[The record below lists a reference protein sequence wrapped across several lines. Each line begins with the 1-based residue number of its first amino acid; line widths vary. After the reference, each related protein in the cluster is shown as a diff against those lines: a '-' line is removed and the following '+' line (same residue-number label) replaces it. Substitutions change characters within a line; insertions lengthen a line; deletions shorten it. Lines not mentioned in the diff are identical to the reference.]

1 MTADPIPTN
10 DADADDDGGELA
22 SADWTRV
29 AAPSSDLPAALAGTD
44 RPTEI
49 LRALRKVEEASS
61 AHAEWLRDWHLYVL
75 GCLEPG
81 AAPRAAPPAF
91 DFGGRFEALRASIPG
106 KDAEFAEIGKRLKRT
121 KRQAERIIRTVEMD
135 RKLPPADYEGLMRA
149 VHELDGLLR
158 QLQNDSWNHLA
169 NIDPLTGLGNRQAMA
184 RKLAVERERQAR
196 NRQPC
201 CVALIDLDFFKEI
214 NDTHGHKAGDT
225 VLRSLA
231 SLLAVSIRP
240 YDEVFRYGGDEF
252 VVCLPNADTRA
263 AWAIVERLRLRVAR
277 WSIPLRGDD
286 RVRMTVSVGVAPLDH
301 DRDVEA
307 ALEAADAAL
316 YAAKRNGRNCV
327 HVRSMEER

>member
-1 MTADPIPTN
+1 
-10 DADADDDGGELA
+10 
-22 SADWTRV
+22 
-29 AAPSSDLPAALAGTD
+29 
-44 RPTEI
+44 
-49 LRALRKVEEASS
+49 
-61 AHAEWLRDWHLYVL
+61 
-75 GCLEPG
+75 
-81 AAPRAAPPAF
+81 
-91 DFGGRFEALRASIPG
+91 
-106 KDAEFAEIGKRLKRT
+106 
-121 KRQAERIIRTVEMD
+121 
-135 RKLPPADYEGLMRA
+135 
-149 VHELDGLLR
+149 
-158 QLQNDSWNHLA
+158 
-169 NIDPLTGLGNRQAMA
+169 MA